1 MPTTTVKTIGTGR
14 DYSTIQAWEDACPA
28 NLVSSDEIWKG
39 LLYDEGGGTN
49 GEWTVSSS
57 VTFSG
62 VTTDATRYVW
72 LDAAAGKSFADNANK
87 LTNALRYNTANGV
100 AIRGNGSYAGPM
112 FVTSYGVKFTRLQI
126 KRLLGAGNAA
136 DEVFGVGGAFTVDQ
150 SIVVNEGNDYSISV
164 GAGSINFINSVFYCA
179 SVSKEFIYSVIP
191 SSSGNFINSSIYGN
205 GSTQAFRINY
215 TGGLYTA
222 KNCGLFNW
230 TSIGSTAR
238 FDSANCS
245 NNATNLASFPF
256 GSSNQVS
263 LTTADQF
270 ENVTAGSQD
279 FRVKTGAAL
288 ISNGIRQQT
297 YTNDVD
303 IVGTAR
309 SLTTPTIGAWEY
321 PTITYTYSRPSSDV
335 TTQWTPSTPGADH
348 YTMINETTY
357 NDANYIYATAA
368 AQTDEVGLQA
378 MTIPQAGTSVLV
390 NYRVQG
396 ITGGGSVTVS
406 LYSGATLVKT
416 DTTRTANNTSP
427 AYYTMTVTSA
437 EWGAVAVNW
446 SNMRLRFVSA

>member
-72 LDAAAGKSFADNANK
+72 LDAEAGKSFADNANK

-112 FVTSYGVKFTRLQI
+112 FVTNYGVKFSRLQI
-126 KRLLGAGNAA
+126 KRLVGAGNAA

-150 SIVVNEGNDYSISV
+150 SIVVNEGNDYSIAV
-164 GAGSINFINSVFYCA
+164 NAGSINFINSVFYCA
-179 SVSKEFIYSVIP
+179 SVSKEFIRSVVNTTT
-191 SSSGNFINSSIYGN
+191 GNLINSTIYGN
-205 GSTQAFRINY
+205 GSTQAFSILY
-215 TGGLYTA
+215 TGGLYVS

-263 LTTADQF
+263 LTTANQF
-270 ENVTAGSQD
+270 ENVTAGSED

-303 IVGTAR
+303 IVGSAR

-321 PTITYTYSRPSSDV
+321 PTITYTYSRPTSDI
-335 TTQWTPSTPGADH
+335 TTQWTPSTGTDH
-348 YTMINETTY
+348 FALIDETTA
-357 NDANYIYATAA
+357 NDADYISATAA
-368 AQTDEVGLQA
+368 GQTDEVKLAA
-378 MTIPQAGTSVLV
+378 MTAPQSGTDLLINYKVTGIVGSATVTMSLRQGSGGTLIATDTAKNTNNTYQLV
-390 NYRVQG
+390 VPAA
-396 ITGGGSVTVS
+396 TWASVTDW
-406 LYSGATLVKT
+406 T
-416 DTTRTANNTSP
+416 DL
-427 AYYTMTVTSA
+427 
-437 EWGAVAVNW
+437 
-446 SNMRLRFVSA
+446 RLRFVSA